1 MDKQAFIGRIVALC
15 EPLSLSVPLSVTIA
29 QAALES
35 AWGESGLTKNANA
48 LFGIKAGKS
57 WTGKRYTTRTTE
69 VQNGNTISTTAD
81 FRAYDSWAESIID
94 HDDFLRKIPRYEAVC
109 NAKTGYEAADALQA
123 AGYATDPYYAHKL
136 QSIISQYGLSK
147 YDNQEV
153 LENPPM
159 PTQTATTANEN
170 TAEKTV
176 EIMAQAGETLHI
188 VVRVLSND

>member
-1 MDKQAFIGRIVALC
+1 MDKQVFINRIATLC
-15 EPLSLSVPLSVTIA
+15 EYISLSVPLSVTIA

-48 LFGIKAGKS
+48 LFGIKAGKT

-94 HDDFLRKIPRYEAVC
+94 HDDFLRRNSRYAAVLAC
-109 NAKTGYEAADALQA
+109 DNGYDAADALQA

-147 YDNQEV
+147 YDNPEV

-159 PTQTATTANEN
+159 PTQTTETT
-170 TAEKTV
+170 TEKTV
-176 EIMAQAGETLHI
+176 EIVARAGETLHI

>member
-1 MDKQAFIGRIVALC
+1 MDKQKFILTIVDLC
-15 EPLSLSVPLSVTIA
+15 GVLSLSVPLSVTIA

-35 AWGESGLTKNANA
+35 AWGESGLTKNGNA

-81 FRAYDSWAESIID
+81 FRAYDSWADSIID
-94 HDDFLRKIPRYEAVC
+94 HDDFLRRNSRY
-109 NAKTGYEAADALQA
+109 AKVLECDNGYDAADALQA

-147 YDNQEV
+147 YDNVET

-159 PTQTATTANEN
+159 PTQTAEN

-176 EIMAQAGETLHI
+176 EIVAQAGETLHI

>member
-1 MDKQAFIGRIVALC
+1 MDKQKFICTIVDLC
-15 EPLSLSVPLSVTIA
+15 GVLSLSVPLSVTIA

-94 HDDFLRKIPRYEAVC
+94 HDDFLRRNSRYAAVLAC
-109 NAKTGYEAADALQA
+109 DNGYDAADALQA

-136 QSIISQYGLSK
+136 QSIIRQYGLSK
-147 YDNQEV
+147 YDNPET
-153 LENPPM
+153 LEIPPM
-159 PTQTATTANEN
+159 PVQTMEN
-170 TAEKTV
+170 TNEKTV
-176 EIMAQAGETLHI
+176 EIVARAGETLRI

>member
-1 MDKQAFIGRIVALC
+1 MDRQKFIDKIAALC
-15 EPLSLSVPLSVTIA
+15 APLSLSVPLSVTIA

-35 AWGESGLTKNANA
+35 AWGESGLTKNGNA

-94 HDDFLRKIPRYEAVC
+94 HDDFLRRNSRYAAVIAC
-109 NAKTGYEAADALQA
+109 DNGFDAADALQA

-147 YDNQEV
+147 YDKSEV
-153 LENPPM
+153 LEAPPM
-159 PTQTATTANEN
+159 PAQTTETTN
-170 TAEKTV
+170 EKTV
-176 EIMAQAGETLHI
+176 EIVAQAGETLHI

>member
-1 MDKQAFIGRIVALC
+1 MDKQKFIEKIAALC
-15 EPLSLSVPLSVTIA
+15 APLSLSVPLSVTIA

-35 AWGESGLTKNANA
+35 AWGESGLTKNGNA

-57 WTGKRYTTRTTE
+57 WTGKRHTTRTTE

-94 HDDFLRKIPRYEAVC
+94 HDDFLRRNSRY
-109 NAKTGYEAADALQA
+109 AKVLECDNGYDAADALQA

-147 YDNQEV
+147 YDNPET
-153 LENPPM
+153 LETPPM
-159 PTQTATTANEN
+159 PAQTTETTN
-170 TAEKTV
+170 EKTV
-176 EIMAQAGETLHI
+176 EIVAWAGETLHI

>member
-1 MDKQAFIGRIVALC
+1 MDKQKFIDKIAALC
-15 EPLSLSVPLSVTIA
+15 VPLSLSVPLSVTIA

-35 AWGESGLTKNANA
+35 AWGESGLTKNGNA

-69 VQNGNTISTTAD
+69 VQNGNTISITAD

-94 HDDFLRKIPRYEAVC
+94 HDDFLRRNARY
-109 NAKTGYEAADALQA
+109 AKVLECDNGYDAADALQV

-147 YDNQEV
+147 YDNPEV

-159 PTQTATTANEN
+159 PTQTAEN

-176 EIMAQAGETLHI
+176 EIVAQAGETLHI
-188 VVRVLSND
+188 IVRVLSND

>member
-35 AWGESGLTKNANA
+35 AWGESGLTKNGNA

-81 FRAYDSWAESIID
+81 FRAYDSWSESIID
-94 HDDFLRKIPRYEAVC
+94 HDDFLRQNSRYAAVLTC
-109 NAKTGYEAADALQA
+109 DNGYDAADALQA

-147 YDNQEV
+147 YDNPEV

-159 PTQTATTANEN
+159 PTQTTEN
-170 TAEKTV
+170 TAENTV
-176 EIMAQAGETLHI
+176 EIIATAGETLHI

>member
-1 MDKQAFIGRIVALC
+1 MDKQAFIDKIAALC
-15 EPLSLSVPLSVTIA
+15 APLSLSVPLSVTIA

-35 AWGESGLTKNANA
+35 AWGESGLTKNGNA

-69 VQNGNTISTTAD
+69 VQNGNTISTTAE

-94 HDDFLRKIPRYEAVC
+94 HDDFLRRNARY
-109 NAKTGYEAADALQA
+109 AKVLECDNGYDAADALQA

-147 YDNQEV
+147 YDNQET
-153 LENPPM
+153 LETPPM
-159 PTQTATTANEN
+159 PTQTAEN
-170 TAEKTV
+170 TSEKTV

-188 VVRVLSND
+188 IVRVLSND

>member
-35 AWGESGLTKNANA
+35 AWGESGLTKNGNA

-69 VQNGNTISTTAD
+69 VQSGNTISITTD

-94 HDDFLRKIPRYEAVC
+94 HDDFLRRNARY
-109 NAKTGYEAADALQA
+109 AKVLECDNGYDAADALQT

-147 YDNQEV
+147 YDNVET
-153 LENPPM
+153 LENLPM
-159 PTQTATTANEN
+159 PTQTAEN
-170 TAEKTV
+170 TSEKTV
-176 EIMAQAGETLHI
+176 EIVAQAGETLHI
-188 VVRVLSND
+188 IVRVLSND

>member
-1 MDKQAFIGRIVALC
+1 MDKQKFIHTMVDLC
-15 EPLSLSVPLSVTIA
+15 GVLSLSVPLSVTIA

-35 AWGESGLTKNANA
+35 AWGESGLTKNGNA

-94 HDDFLRKIPRYEAVC
+94 HDDFLRRNARYAAVLAC
-109 NAKTGYEAADALQA
+109 DNGYDAADALQA

-147 YDNQEV
+147 YDNPET
-153 LENPPM
+153 LETPPM
-159 PTQTATTANEN
+159 PTQTTETT
-170 TAEKTV
+170 TEKTV
-176 EIMAQAGETLHI
+176 EIVARAGETLHI

>member
-1 MDKQAFIGRIVALC
+1 MDRQKFINTIVDLC
-15 EPLSLSVPLSVTIA
+15 GVLSLSVPLSVTIA

-35 AWGESGLTKNANA
+35 AWGESGPTKNGNA

-94 HDDFLRKIPRYEAVC
+94 HDDFLRRNSRYAAVLVC
-109 NAKTGYEAADALQA
+109 DNGFDAADALQA

-147 YDNQEV
+147 YDKTEV
-153 LENPPM
+153 MENPPM
-159 PTQTATTANEN
+159 PAQTTEN
-170 TAEKTV
+170 TNDKTV
-176 EIMAQAGETLHI
+176 EIVAKAGETLHI